1 MLLVFDEHAFSQ
13 LQKGGPFQG
22 VFVGSF
28 DELMGR
34 INENRWD
41 KKLDID

>member
-1 MLLVFDEHAFSQ
+1 MLLVIDEYAFGQ

-22 VFVGSF
+22 VFIGSF

-34 INENRWD
+34 INENR
-41 KKLDID
+41 